1 MKIRADDN
9 ANLISPPTVQQPR
22 ATTAT
27 AAATVN
33 GFINEID
40 TVHLLLLL
48 LPVKT
53 NPRKRMG
60 QWNIDRRPPY
70 SLLAHARESMM
81 QLQLVA
87 FSSVTCWMMMVTFSP
102 PIRIVLF
109 H

>member
-1 MKIRADDN
+1 MKTRADDN
-9 ANLISPPTVQQPR
+9 ANLISPLTVQQPR
-22 ATTAT
+22 ATAAA

-33 GFINEID
+33 AFINEID
-40 TVHLLLLL
+40 TVHLLLLLLL

-81 QLQLVA
+81 QL
-87 FSSVTCWMMMVTFSP
+87 
-102 PIRIVLF
+102 
-109 H
+109 